1 MNPTEQ
7 FIYLT
12 ACASTKQQ
20 AALDTA
26 SFDKLWQMAQGHNLT
41 AMVAKALQ
49 NTDAY
54 RGAGAQ
60 EQKRWRGTLNNNI
73 KKTMLFEAERRAI
86 VKFFEQNG
94 IWYMPLKGMIINP
107 LFPHYGTREFADYDI
122 LMDPTRMEEGK
133 QFLFSRGYTFRTDN
147 FPADEYS
154 KPPFFNIELHR
165 EMIDHSPQFELFYR
179 YYANVKER
187 LIKDEG
193 NGYGYHFSDDD
204 FYIFFIVHAFKHY
217 DNRGTGFRT
226 LADEY
231 VLLHT
236 DKLHFDFAAVTRE
249 LEKLGIADFEY
260 KLRTLADAV
269 FEKPEQT
276 ADNLRS
282 LSPELRE
289 MLRFI
294 LSSGT
299 FGSMENLFAKE
310 FEESAG
316 SSRSKARYYL
326 KRVFPERSRF
336 KYSNPFVYKHK
347 AVYPFFLVY
356 RMAVR
361 PIKNRRTLRDEL
373 KTIKHIK

>member
-1 MNPTEQ
+1 MNATEQ

-12 ACASTKQQ
+12 ACAATKRQ
-20 AALDTA
+20 AAADTA
-26 SFDKLWQMAQGHNLT
+26 ELDKLWQMAQGHNLT

-49 NTDAY
+49 DTDAF
-54 RGAGAQ
+54 RNADAQ
-60 EQKRWRGTLNNNI
+60 EQKRWSSALDNNI
-73 KKTMLFEAERRAI
+73 KKCMLFEAERRAI
-86 VKFFEQNG
+86 VRFFEQNG
-94 IWYMPLKGMIINP
+94 IWYMPLKGVVINP

-122 LMDPTRMEEGK
+122 LMDPARTEDGK
-133 QFLFSRGYTFRTDN
+133 RFLLSRGYTFRADDYS
-147 FPADEYS
+147 ADEYS

-165 EMIDHSPQFELFYR
+165 DIIDRSTQFEHFYQ

-193 NGYGYHFSDDD
+193 NGFGYHFSDDD

-226 LADEY
+226 VADEY

-236 DKLHFDFAAVTRE
+236 DKLHLDLAAVTRE
-249 LEKLGIADFEY
+249 LEKLGVADFEY
-260 KLRTLADAV
+260 KLRTLADAL

-276 ADNLRS
+276 AENLRS
-282 LSPELRE
+282 LAPPLRE
-289 MLRFI
+289 MLQFI

-316 SSRSKARYYL
+316 SGHSKARYYL
-326 KRVFPERSRF
+326 KRIFPERTRF
-336 KYSNPFVYKHK
+336 KYSNPFVYRHK
-347 AVYPFFLVY
+347 AVYPFFLMY

-361 PIKNRRTLRDEL
+361 PIKNRRDLRREL